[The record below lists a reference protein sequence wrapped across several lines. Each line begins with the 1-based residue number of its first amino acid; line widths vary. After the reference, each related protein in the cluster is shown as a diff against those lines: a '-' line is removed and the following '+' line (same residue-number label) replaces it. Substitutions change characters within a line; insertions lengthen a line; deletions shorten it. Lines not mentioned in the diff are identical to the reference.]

1 MGLSGKTFNT
11 NQSVDSRQRH
21 AHTLAL
27 GPYGL
32 LRGKFSACL
41 SLLISAYYQQHIMD
55 QILLGGYAKE
65 NLHE

>member
-1 MGLSGKTFNT
+1 MGLWQNINT
-11 NQSVDSRQRH
+11 NQSMDTRQRH
-21 AHTLAL
+21 AHILAL

-32 LRGKFSACL
+32 LHGKFSACL

-55 QILLGGYAKE
+55 KILLGGYAKE